1 MESIF
6 GGLIEF
12 DSKEEFDNYVENLD
26 KKKALIIIEKQIE
39 YLVLNGGFTLLENH
53 VLYKCLNKLK
63 DNEYKNQ
70 GNNIPDDDSNGDIN

>member
-12 DSKEEFDNYVENLD
+12 ESNKEFDDYIENMD
-26 KKKALIIIEKQIE
+26 RDKALLIIEKQIE
-39 YLVLNGGFTLLENH
+39 YFVMHGGFTLTENH

-63 DNEYKNQ
+63 ENEYKNQ
-70 GNNIPDDDSNGDIN
+70 GNHLSNDDSNRDIN

>member
-12 DSKEEFDNYVENLD
+12 DNHKEFADYIENMD
-26 KKKALIIIEKQIE
+26 KEKALQIIEKQIE
-39 YLVLNGGFTLLENH
+39 YFVLQGGFSLTENH

-63 DNEYKNQ
+63 NDANKNQ
-70 GNNIPDDDSNGDIN
+70 GNHLHNDDINGNIS

>member
-12 DSKEEFDNYVENLD
+12 DNHKEFDDYIQNMDRE
-26 KKKALIIIEKQIE
+26 KALLIIEKQIE
-39 YLVLNGGFTLLENH
+39 YFVLQGGFSLTENH

-63 DNEYKNQ
+63 DDENKNQ
-70 GNNIPDDDSNGDIN
+70 GNLLSDDDSNGDTN